1 MRTYEGVILERGVF
15 AEPRDGQI
23 HDSKSSRGRV
33 LSEESKEILRT
44 EVILYQMHT
53 CVASTYEKNLYV
65 PDYGVYALYSGVKNY
80 RFKSSASSI
89 TSKST

>member
-44 EVILYQMHT
+44 EVIRARTRKTYMYRTMVCTLYI
-53 CVASTYEKNLYV
+53 V
-65 PDYGVYALYSGVKNY
+65 G
-80 RFKSSASSI
+80 
-89 TSKST
+89 